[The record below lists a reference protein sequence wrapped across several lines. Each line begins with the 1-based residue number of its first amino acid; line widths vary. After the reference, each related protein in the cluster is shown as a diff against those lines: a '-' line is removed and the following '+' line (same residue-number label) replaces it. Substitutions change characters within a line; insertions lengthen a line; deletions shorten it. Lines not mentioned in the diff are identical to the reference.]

1 MQDQLSR
8 EHEVWALEGEGNG
21 TDAEN
26 FRAPATKMMRG
37 PSGLSV

>member
-1 MQDQLSR
+1 MQDQLLR
-8 EHEVWALEGEGNG
+8 EHEVWVLEGEGDATN
-21 TDAEN
+21 AEN